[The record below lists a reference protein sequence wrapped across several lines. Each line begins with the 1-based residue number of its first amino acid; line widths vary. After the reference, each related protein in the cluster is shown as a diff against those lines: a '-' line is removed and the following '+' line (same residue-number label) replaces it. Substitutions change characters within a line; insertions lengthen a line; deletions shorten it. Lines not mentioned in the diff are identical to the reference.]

1 MQHAKIMKNPN
12 PLGVGVGVGVR
23 VSKKLAGRGD
33 SFIINFLCVNLRKK
47 LLRQKINWGSFIC
60 IFYKI
65 NNIVTKGVGTGA
77 AAATPIILQKSDFL
91 TKH

>member
-12 PLGVGVGVGVR
+12 PLGMGVGVR

-47 LLRQKINWGSFIC
+47 LLRQKINWGGGGASFVY
-60 IFYKI
+60 F
-65 NNIVTKGVGTGA
+65 TKLITSSPRVYGQGRR
-77 AAATPIILQKSDFL
+77 PPPQ
-91 TKH
+91 